1 MNKRNLLA
9 LVLAAGLL
17 FGLAAPVSASG
28 GGGGGGGG
36 ATRVNGACSGRTVWK
51 LKAKA
56 RDGGLETEFEVDSNK
71 NGQVWNVR
79 IDQNGA
85 TVFSGARTTVA
96 PSGSFGVERAFVDNP
111 GTDTFVAVA
120 VNPRSGERC
129 RGTLSL

>member
-28 GGGGGGGG
+28 GD
-36 ATRVNGACSGRTVWK
+36 ATRVNGTCSGRTVWK

-56 RDGGLETEFEVDSNK
+56 RDGNLETEFEVDSNK

-85 TVFSGARTTVA
+85 TVFSGARTTRP
-96 PSGSFGVERAFVDNP
+96 PSGSFGVERAFADNA

>member
-1 MNKRNLLA
+1 MNKRNVLA

-17 FGLAAPVSASG
+17 FGLAAPVSAS
-28 GGGGGGGG
+28 GGGGG

-79 IDQNGA
+79 IDQNGT

-96 PSGSFGVERAFVDNP
+96 PSGSFGVERVFADNA

>member
-17 FGLAAPVSASG
+17 FGLATPVAAS
-28 GGGGGGGG
+28 GGG
-36 ATRVNGACSGRTVWK
+36 ATRVNGTCSGRTVWK

-56 RDGGLETEFEVDSNK
+56 RDGNLETEFEVDSNK

-79 IDQNGA
+79 IDQNGT

-96 PSGSFGVERAFVDNP
+96 PSGSFGVERVFADNA